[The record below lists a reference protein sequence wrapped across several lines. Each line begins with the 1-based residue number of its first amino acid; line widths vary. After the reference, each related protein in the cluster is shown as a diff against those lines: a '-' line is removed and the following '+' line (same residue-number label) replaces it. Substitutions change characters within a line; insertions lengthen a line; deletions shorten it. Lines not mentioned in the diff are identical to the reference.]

1 MISFFIDTCT
11 SLATIALLNNN
22 KLINKK
28 IVTSNHDLSSNL
40 FSYIE
45 ELFKEVNINPKEIKK
60 IYVAYGP
67 GSFTGV
73 RIGLTIAKT
82 YAYSLGIKLVPISSL
97 EIMASSLDE
106 KVISLIDARR
116 GYVFAG
122 GYDENLN
129 SFFKDS
135 YIELS
140 VLKDMYPGLKY
151 ISVDSFDFDTL
162 KPNINIEKI
171 VNKHS
176 ELGLNPEQVNP
187 NYLKITE
194 AEANL
199 NNADNK

>member
-82 YAYSLGIKLVPISSL
+82 YA
-97 EIMASSLDE
+97 
-106 KVISLIDARR
+106 
-116 GYVFAG
+116 
-122 GYDENLN
+122 
-129 SFFKDS
+129 
-135 YIELS
+135 
-140 VLKDMYPGLKY
+140 
-151 ISVDSFDFDTL
+151 
-162 KPNINIEKI
+162 
-171 VNKHS
+171 
-176 ELGLNPEQVNP
+176 
-187 NYLKITE
+187 
-194 AEANL
+194 
-199 NNADNK
+199 

>member
-122 GYDENLN
+122 GYDESLN